1 MDQKKR
7 LNILDHLKKKNVKL
21 FILFF
26 IIAFVFLIFSK
37 LSNDYKQTLKLKVN
51 LVNVDDEILLKN
63 DSTNYIQ
70 AYVEAKGF
78 SLVPFVFSDVK
89 ELVVNAKSDVTI
101 TSNSFV
107 FDVIKHK
114 YLIEDQLGKSYDLIS
129 IMPDTLLISYSKR
142 ASKYVPIVFNKSINY
157 AVGYD
162 LKGEFSLNIDSVKV
176 VGSLEEVNNISEVA
190 SETLVLNDVKSDIE
204 NIVRLDISD
213 YDNVDV
219 FPKIMEVT
227 GEVVRFTEGT
237 IEVPIIIKNQPK
249 NVVINYFPKT
259 VTLSY
264 YVDLENYNAIKAVDF
279 KVECD
284 YAELEDNQ
292 TFLIPEV
299 VKKPDFVKHVNIKQ
313 KQIDFIEL

>member
-37 LSNDYKQTLKLKVN
+37 LSNDYKQTIKLKVN

-63 DSTNYIQ
+63 DSANYIQ

-78 SLVPFVFSDVK
+78 SLMPFVFSNIK
-89 ELVVNAKSDVTI
+89 ELEVNAKSDVTMK
-101 TSNSFV
+101 SNSFI
-107 FDVIKHK
+107 FDVAKHK
-114 YLIEDQLGKSYDLIS
+114 YLIEDQLGNAYDLIS

-142 ASKYVPIVFNKSINY
+142 ASKLVPITFNSAINY

-162 LKGEFSLNIDSVKV
+162 LKGEFNFNIDSVKV
-176 VGSLEEVNNISEVA
+176 VGSLEEVEKISSVA
-190 SETLVLNDVKSDIE
+190 SESLVLNDVKSDIG

-219 FPKIMEVT
+219 FPKTIEVS
-227 GEVVRFTEGT
+227 GEVARFTEGI
-237 IEVPIIIKNQPK
+237 IEVPIIITNQPG

-264 YVDLENYNAIKAVDF
+264 YVDLENYNAIKALDF

-292 TFLIPEV
+292 TFLKPKV
-299 VKKPDFVKHVNIKQ
+299 VKKPNFVKHVNIKQ

>member
-37 LSNDYKQTLKLKVN
+37 LSNDYKHTLKLKVN

-78 SLVPFVFSDVK
+78 ALMPFLFDNSKVLDI
-89 ELVVNAKSDVTI
+89 NAKSEVTTKPLHFI
-101 TSNSFV
+101 
-107 FDVIKHK
+107 FDVSKHK
-114 YLIEDQLGKSYDLIS
+114 YLIEAQLGSAYDVIS
-129 IMPDTLLISYSKR
+129 LMPDTLLIGYSKR
-142 ASKYVPIVFNKSINY
+142 ASKFVPVHFKSAINY

-162 LKGEFSLNIDSVKV
+162 LKGNYQLNIDSVKV
-176 VGSLEEVNNISEVA
+176 VGSQEVVDTMSSV
-190 SETLVLNDVKSDIE
+190 STETLSLNDLKSDLN
-204 NIVRLDISD
+204 NIVRLDISK
-213 YDNVDV
+213 YKNIEV
-219 FPKIMEVT
+219 FPKTIEVK

-237 IEVPIIIKNQPK
+237 IEVPIIITHKPK
-249 NVVINYFPKT
+249 NVIINYFPKT

-264 YVDLENYNAIKAVDF
+264 YVDLENYNNIEALDF

-284 YAELEDNQ
+284 FSELEANQ
-292 TFLIPEV
+292 TFLLPKV
-299 VKKPDFVKHVNIKQ
+299 TKKPDFVKHVSIKQ